1 MPATAPALLD
11 QLFLELRCRCLDL
24 GAALD
29 RIERADDADTAVT
42 DPRWEGITEAL
53 RVLLRPG
60 RDRAEQIQLLF
71 SDEYDS
77 QWRQKKS
84 PNRNGHPGG

>member
-1 MPATAPALLD
+1 MPAPAPALLD

-29 RIERADDADTAVT
+29 RIERADDAETAVA
-42 DPRWEGITEAL
+42 DPRWEGISEAL
-53 RVLLRPG
+53 RILHRPG

-71 SDEYDS
+71 SDEYDAG
-77 QWRQKKS
+77 WRQS
-84 PNRNGHPGG
+84 RAPRNGSH

>member
-1 MPATAPALLD
+1 MPPAAPVLLE

-29 RIERADDADTAVT
+29 RIERADDSDAAVA

-53 RVLLRPG
+53 RILLRPG

-71 SDEYDS
+71 SDEYDAS
-77 QWRQKKS
+77 WRAKKS
-84 PNRNGHPGG
+84 AARNGHV

>member
-1 MPATAPALLD
+1 MAAPAPVLLD

-29 RIERADDADTAVT
+29 RIERAAESDSAVN

-53 RVLLRPG
+53 RILLRPG

-71 SDEYDS
+71 SDEYDA
-77 QWRQKKS
+77 QWRSKKTAA
-84 PNRNGHPGG
+84 PTRPG